1 MKDELRD
8 IYMQTEVPEELP
20 GLVEGADQARH
31 TARPA
36 P

>member
-31 TARPA
+31 MARPA